1 MPAHGPTQSNH
12 RVEAMKSGISRR
24 SFLCTLAGTGTSVV
38 LSGCAS
44 TRISARPGLDL
55 LILNGMLLDGTGSPE
70 RRLDLGIRDG
80 EIVALGDLSS
90 ATASRIIDAKGLK
103 VVPGFIDIHSHTD
116 LDLLKNPFAPSKVRQ
131 GVTTEVTGQDGES
144 VAPIGGVGMPEALRA
159 FRETYGFECPYRTMD
174 EFFTFLAAQGTTQN
188 ILSMVGLGTLRSVSV
203 GFDDRPATSEEMA
216 AMKDAALRAI
226 EQGCWG
232 ASTGLEYTPGSF
244 ASTAELADVMGA
256 LPAEHRL
263 YATHMRNEDNRVLD
277 AIKEAI
283 AIAQA
288 SKARLQVSHLKAQNK
303 ANWPKQEIA
312 LRMLDEAL
320 ASGLEV
326 HADRYPYVAF
336 NTGLTNLFPLWA
348 RDGGTEKFLERLK
361 DPSLVARLRA
371 DVQRK
376 VDGLGSWDSVLL
388 STVKVEEDKKYQ
400 GKTIQQIIHEES
412 VDPYEFAV
420 ALQLREKA
428 EVGMVGFG
436 MDEAGTEMVLA
447 WKNSMVA
454 SDAGPHFP
462 GDGSWPHPRSYGTFP
477 RAIAHYQRTRRI
489 TTLPDMIRK
498 MTSLPAEKL
507 GLKTRGTIALN
518 MAADI
523 VLFDYATIN
532 DRSTFTDPHQFPEG
546 IPFVI
551 INGVVVVD
559 DSAQTTAKPGGVM
572 RS

>member
-1 MPAHGPTQSNH
+1 METGL
-12 RVEAMKSGISRR
+12 SRR
-24 SFLCTLAGTGTSVV
+24 SFLTTVVGGGAAAVLAGCAGARITS
-38 LSGCAS
+38 
-44 TRISARPGLDL
+44 RPGLDL
-55 LILNGMLLDGTGSPE
+55 LIRDGMVLDGTGSAE
-70 RRLDLGIRDG
+70 RRLDVGIRDG
-80 EIVALGDLSS
+80 VIVAVGDLAS
-90 ATASRIIDAKGLK
+90 ATAARTIDAKGLK

-144 VAPIGGVGMPEALRA
+144 VAPVGGPGMPESLRA
-159 FRETYGFECPYRTMD
+159 FQESYGFECPYRDMD
-174 EFFTFLAAQGTTQN
+174 QFFSFLASQGCTQN
-188 ILSMVGLGTLRSVSV
+188 VLSLVGLGTLRAVTV
-203 GFDDRPATSEEMA
+203 GFDDRTATQAEMT
-216 AMKDAALRAI
+216 AMKEAALRAI

-244 ASTAELADVMGA
+244 ASESELAEVMRG
-256 LPAEHRL
+256 LPVEHRL

-277 AIKEAI
+277 AITEAI
-283 AIAQA
+283 GIARA
-288 SKARLQVSHLKAQNK
+288 SQARLQVSHLKAQNK
-303 ANWPKQEIA
+303 VNWPKQETA
-312 LRMLDEAL
+312 LRMLDEAI
-320 ASGLEV
+320 ASGLDV
-326 HADRYPYVAF
+326 HVDRYPYVAF

-371 DVQRK
+371 EVQRK
-376 VDGLGSWDSVLL
+376 VDGLGSWDSILL
-388 STVKVEEDKKYQ
+388 SSVKVDEDKKYQ
-400 GKTIQQIIHEES
+400 GNTIQQIVHDES
-412 VDPYEFAV
+412 ADPYEFVV

-428 EVGMVGFG
+428 DVGMVGFG

-447 WKNSMVA
+447 WKNAMVA

-477 RAIAHYQRTRRI
+477 RAIAHYQRTRKI

-523 VLFDYATIN
+523 VVFDYDLIN
-532 DRSTFTDPHQFPEG
+532 DRSTFTDPHQFADG

-551 INGVVVVD
+551 VNGVLVVD
-559 DSAQTTAKPGGVM
+559 GGSQTTAKPGMILRG
-572 RS
+572 